1 MKTHSTN
8 YQNAFISVA
17 EDCPV
22 SNSEVPPKK
31 GDKRSIANIH
41 YDIISKNPYQHT
53 SDDVVFQAYAE
64 KNDLIESEYS
74 EARAEFFSKG
84 QACLRCSPLVKR
96 YGWGIHH
103 DSEGKIALIAKGSSE
118 YEKFQE
124 DENLKQLK
132 GMRSKR

>member
-1 MKTHSTN
+1 MKTHTTN
-8 YQNAFISVA
+8 YENAFISVA
-17 EDCPV
+17 EDCPI
-22 SNSEVPPKK
+22 SKAEIPPSK
-31 GDKRSIANIH
+31 GDKKSIANIH
-41 YDIISKNPYQHT
+41 YDIISKNPYQYT

-103 DSEGKIALIAKGSSE
+103 DSERKIALIAKGSSE
-118 YEKFQE
+118 YEKFE
-124 DENLKQLK
+124 GDENLKQLK

>member
-1 MKTHSTN
+1 MKTHTTN
-8 YQNAFISVA
+8 YENAFISVA
-17 EDCPV
+17 EDCPI
-22 SNSEVPPKK
+22 SKAEIPPSK
-31 GDKRSIANIH
+31 GDKKSIANIH
-41 YDIISKNPYQHT
+41 YDIISKNPYQYT

-74 EARAEFFSKG
+74 EVRAEFFSKG

-124 DENLKQLK
+124 DKNLKQLK